1 MTEDSTRATR
11 IRGIRGATRV
21 DNDDSDSVRAATR
34 ELLSEM
40 LERNN
45 LTADSVISAFFT
57 VTHDLVSEFPARAA
71 REIGWK
77 DVAMLCSLEIPV
89 RGSLDHV
96 IRVLLH
102 AEIVSGMSVKHVYLN
117 GTEGLRPDL

>member
-1 MTEDSTRATR
+1 MTQDSTMITR

-21 DNDDSDSVRAATR
+21 DNDDSDAVRTATR
-34 ELLSEM
+34 EMLTELLR
-40 LERNN
+40 RNN
-45 LTADSVISAFFT
+45 ITADSVVSAFFT

-102 AEIVSGMSVKHVYLN
+102 AEIPSGAQARHVYMN
-117 GTEGLRPDL
+117 GAEGLRPDL